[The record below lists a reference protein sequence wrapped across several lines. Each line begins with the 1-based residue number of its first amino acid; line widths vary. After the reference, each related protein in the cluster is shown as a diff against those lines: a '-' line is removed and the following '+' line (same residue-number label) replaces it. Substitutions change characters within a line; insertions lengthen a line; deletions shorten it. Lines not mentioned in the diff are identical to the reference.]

1 MPIKLV
7 ILDRD
12 GVINFHSSQ
21 FIKSPAEWKPI
32 PGALEAVARLNQ
44 SGYRVVVATN
54 QSGIGRSLL
63 DMDTLN
69 SIHEKMH
76 KALFSVGGRIDAIF
90 YCPHTADSNC
100 DCRKPKTG
108 MFKRIAETLNA
119 DLKGVPA
126 IGDSLRDLR
135 AAAAS
140 GCESMLVRTG
150 KGMKTLA
157 EGKLPEEKMII
168 LRSVVFTLWAA
179 IWTLLVAPLVI
190 VASLVLRG
198 LWGYHAG
205 KLWRLG
211 IQFGVENFLGIRPQ
225 VIGLENMPQEPCV
238 ILSKHQS
245 AWETMTLQDYV
256 PQGAYCVF
264 VLKKELLRVPLI
276 GWGLGAM
283 KMISID
289 RSGGK
294 QALDKVVEQ
303 GRERLKSGFYVIIFP
318 EGTRVAPGTT
328 KRYKAG
334 GAYLATRVG
343 CKVVPVAHNA
353 GEFWPR
359 QAFLKRPGTIT
370 LSIGP
375 AFDATGMSEAEI
387 NRRAEEWIETEM
399 RRISPHRYPDAPI
412 PG

>member
-1 MPIKLV
+1 
-7 ILDRD
+7 
-12 GVINFHSSQ
+12 
-21 FIKSPAEWKPI
+21 
-32 PGALEAVARLNQ
+32 
-44 SGYRVVVATN
+44 
-54 QSGIGRSLL
+54 
-63 DMDTLN
+63 
-69 SIHEKMH
+69 
-76 KALFSVGGRIDAIF
+76 
-90 YCPHTADSNC
+90 
-100 DCRKPKTG
+100 
-108 MFKRIAETLNA
+108 
-119 DLKGVPA
+119 
-126 IGDSLRDLR
+126 
-135 AAAAS
+135 
-140 GCESMLVRTG
+140 
-150 KGMKTLA
+150 
-157 EGKLPEEKMII
+157 MII
-168 LRSVVFTLWAA
+168 LRSVVFTLWAGV
-179 IWTLLVAPLVI
+179 WTLLVAPLVI
-190 VASLVLRG
+190 VASLLLRG

-225 VIGLENMPQEPCV
+225 VVGLENMPQEPCV

-256 PQGAYCVF
+256 PKGAYCVF

-289 RSGGK
+289 RSAGK
-294 QALDKVVEQ
+294 EALDKVVEQ

-359 QAFLKRPGTIT
+359 QAFLKRPGTVT

-375 AFDATGMSEAEI
+375 AFDATGMSEAEV

-399 RRISPHRYPDAPI
+399 RRISPHRYPDAQV